1 MKAYSFSMEK
11 VLEWRESLEKSSMEK
26 FAVSQNELN
35 QEKMILNNLTKEYE
49 VVKEK
54 TLRCKSISEL
64 RQLQLY
70 KSDLEDRIENQHEII
85 ERKTKEL
92 EDIRQEL
99 VSAQKDRKIMEK
111 LKERDYSNYLEKV
124 NSDEQKFLD
133 EMAVLKFKKVEN

>member
-11 VLEWRESLEKSSMEK
+11 VLEWRESIEKNSMEK

-35 QEKMILNNLTKEYE
+35 QEKMILANLTKEYE
-49 VVKEK
+49 IVKEK
-54 TLRCKSISEL
+54 SLRCKNINEL

-70 KSDLEDRIENQHEII
+70 KSDLEDKIENQHEII
-85 ERKTKEL
+85 EIKTQEL
-92 EDIRQEL
+92 EQRRLEL

-111 LKERDYSNYLEKV
+111 LKERDYSNYLEQV
-124 NSDEQKFLD
+124 NADEQKFLD

>member
-35 QEKMILNNLTKEYE
+35 QAKMILTNLTREYD
-49 VVKEK
+49 VAKEK
-54 TLRCKSISEL
+54 ALRCKRINEL

-70 KSDLEDRIENQHEII
+70 KADLEDRIENQHEII

-99 VSAQKDRKIMEK
+99 VAAQKDRKIMEK

-124 NSDEQKFLD
+124 NADEQKFLD